1 MRQRFNSPSNSRSRP
16 PRQRSTRAWN
26 AAEWLW
32 CTVWHSS
39 WMMTNSCRWRG
50 NAARKSD
57 SDMSL
62 RAEQLPHLV
71 RAARTVTRPTSK
83 PKRSASAYASGGRVR
98 AASAQPLDLLPRDM
112 RYRLASFGH
121 AALSRYDPFGLC
133 VEKGQGASAADQC
146 GVAEPYSARGLDRKA
161 YAARAHRNNALH
173 FAQKRMPDRCHCRP
187 RIYPMR

>member
-1 MRQRFNSPSNSRSRP
+1 MRQRFNSLSNSRSQP

-62 RAEQLPHLV
+62 RAEQLPHVV
-71 RAARTVTRPTSK
+71 RAARPVTLGQRICQ
-83 PKRSASAYASGGRVR
+83 RRQGAGGLG
-98 AASAQPLDLLPRDM
+98 AQPLDLLPRDM
-112 RYRLASFGH
+112 RYRLAALGH
-121 AALSRYDPFGLC
+121 AALSRCDPFGLC
-133 VEKGQGASAADQC
+133 VEKGQCASASDRC

-161 YAARAHRNNALH
+161 YAARARRNNALH
-173 FAQKRMPDRCHCRP
+173 LAQKRMPDRRHCRP

>member
-1 MRQRFNSPSNSRSRP
+1 MECCRVVVVHRMAQLVDDDELLQVARQCRQKERQRY
-16 PRQRSTRAWN
+16 
-26 AAEWLW
+26 
-32 CTVWHSS
+32 VV
-39 WMMTNSCRWRG
+39 
-50 NAARKSD
+50 AR
-57 SDMSL
+57 
-62 RAEQLPHLV
+62 
-71 RAARTVTRPTSK
+71 RAAAPLGAGGTHCN
-83 PKRSASAYASGGRVR
+83 ASDLEAEALGQRICQRRQGAGGLG
-98 AASAQPLDLLPRDM
+98 AQPLDLLPRDM